1 MSNYGDFLIATIAL
15 VGIAFGAGEM
25 IGRTVKPV
33 YECEAG
39 YVMAKREPD
48 ALTCWYERRDHRPL
62 ERKAARRIS

>member
-1 MSNYGDFLIATIAL
+1 MNNYGDFLVAFICCTGL
-15 VGIAFGAGEM
+15 AFGAGEM

-39 YVMAKREPD
+39 YVMAKREEH
-48 ALTCWYERRDHRPL
+48 ALTCWYERVDHRPL